1 MKRTLEMVLGL
12 AGGIFSFAY
21 GVIAILDSLM
31 KNIFSAVTL
40 PAGNETLVLVAGII
54 FAALGVVGAAGALQA
69 PRKVKAAEVTLLVSG
84 IITIIICVFEFW
96 LGLVG
101 SILMLIGGILCT
113 VRKPKEAAAVINVD
127 K

>member
-1 MKRTLEMVLGL
+1 MKRTLEMALGL
-12 AGGIFSFAY
+12 AGGICSFAY

-31 KNIFSAVTL
+31 KNIFSVVTL

-69 PRKVKAAEVTLLVSG
+69 QRKIKAAEVTLLVSG
-84 IITIIICVFEFW
+84 IITVIICVFEFW

-101 SILMLIGGILCT
+101 SILMLIAGILCT
-113 VRKPKEAAAVINVD
+113 VRKPKEATAVINVD